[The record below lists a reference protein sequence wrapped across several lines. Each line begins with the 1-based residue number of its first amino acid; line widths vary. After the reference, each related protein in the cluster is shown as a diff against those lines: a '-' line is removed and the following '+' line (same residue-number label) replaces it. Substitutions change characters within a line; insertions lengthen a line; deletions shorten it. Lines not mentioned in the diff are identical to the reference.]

1 MLAEKKLKKNEY
13 LKAVYQ
19 GIVERKECL
28 ALKDLSVTGSDLIAA
43 GMKPGKQIGEVL
55 KKMLEDVI
63 ETPEYNDKE
72 YLLKNIQNY
81 LG

>member
-1 MLAEKKLKKNEY
+1 M
-13 LKAVYQ
+13 
-19 GIVERKECL
+19 
-28 ALKDLSVTGSDLIAA
+28 IAA

-55 KKMLEDVI
+55 KRMLEDVI